1 MPKDNLEQYSQLHL
15 IALLIGKPNS
25 FVFWIDKLK
34 SMKIQNSLN
43 SRLILLVAISLFN
56 IKYVVSQTYNCYSL
70 VSMERKYN
78 LKQSLCN
85 VNINTSIKEIEVSKF
100 FNGGTEPLNMKI
112 DSIAQKE
119 YNSEMCDW
127 YYCHSDRKD
136 ILIVPV
142 SNSKKKIYL
151 FDFADEVTIFE
162 YTFTYK

>member
-1 MPKDNLEQYSQLHL
+1 MKNPNSL
-15 IALLIGKPNS
+15 ILKFLFLIGITSN
-25 FVFWIDKLK
+25 VFF
-34 SMKIQNSLN
+34 S
-43 SRLILLVAISLFN
+43 AF
-56 IKYVVSQTYNCYSL
+56 SQTYNCYSL

-85 VNINTSIKEIEVSKF
+85 VNINTSIKEVEVSKF

-112 DSIAQKE
+112 DSIIQKE

-127 YYCHSDRKD
+127 YYCHSERKD

-142 SNSKKKIYL
+142 SNYKKKIYL